1 MMITLLV
8 KLLTKN
14 VELNNFIDE
23 ICSLQVDHTIVLFLV
38 DPNGDFVE
46 YYGQNKNR
54 EQITEEI
61 MLTAAKHNFK
71 K

>member
-1 MMITLLV
+1 MKI
-8 KLLTKN
+8 
-14 VELNNFIDE
+14 VELNNFIDG

-61 MLTAAKHNFK
+61 MLTAAKHNLK